1 MDPPHPPFDHPH
13 HRRAHPG
20 HHHYLDQHHLHHL
33 PGGAG
38 GGGGVA
44 PSRSRYEYEYDS
56 HPMPSYLP
64 SDHHHPHPLP
74 RAHHHQP
81 PPPPQP
87 LPPPPPPAPH
97 HRHDGPH
104 YAALPLRAPPEPYRA
119 PPESYSPPPYRNPT
133 PPPHYPYHQQRHGG
147 DDYRAAD
154 EIRRAP
160 SSHHHPYPHHLQP
173 QHHHQQQP
181 QLSWE
186 EEEERRRYPAHPLR
200 VSPPAHQL
208 RASPPGARKRYRCA
222 MHDSGDLEST
232 SSSGPPPHRQRLQ
245 LHPSYSPPPEDSFVD
260 REISYSGYS
269 SHEGFVMHSDSN
281 NGNRKMPMSTS
292 AMLPGSPNSLGAGYP
307 RRAPQVAPARVSVWQ
322 RIEENPAVYAPPS
335 PRKVHIS
342 PSKMKNS
349 GSTPKE
355 LASVISLDCKA
366 KSADCKDS
374 GDSAGLKKNA
384 VKTNEK
390 VLASVL
396 VKPSP
401 EAKEKERAA
410 NKVTKKSDNKVTK
423 KSDNKVTKKPDKVEN
438 KIPGFTTGGLTA
450 FPGAGGKKVKKI
462 VIKKI
467 VRKISSKDKQTS
479 SPIASEK
486 KDGINANANTSEKE
500 EGEITS
506 SSFEKESISAHNLV
520 SASDTA
526 GVGNSVDVQKEQ
538 NNDPAN
544 LSKSNATP
552 TITSADTLDTASFIR
567 REHPGKEDD
576 KSFMN
581 SVDGNASPAIEST
594 KTSNTTGENPGRD
607 ESGIN
612 AAFPCEDN
620 NSQKEEGV
628 EILVVSGAPNV
639 AINSARMLDAVKPHD
654 CEVEVIENK
663 IPEVLSGN
671 NAMYVHG
678 GKDDTSEVSGSGNGR
693 RDEGDFLVNDSIR
706 TPMTA
711 EVSMS
716 MSKDDNDKKGMI
728 LTDAS
733 EVCVA
738 SLGDSEGASKI
749 AEAAGTHVAHKEEGM
764 LNNPRETY
772 MLSVSSC
779 GALSTPEVSVNENKE
794 KECRM
799 PIEPSESAVSFAHQV
814 KASSTLEV
822 SVIENVRKENQMPIY
837 SSSSEKIQC
846 PKAPNTS
853 EVVISKFIQS
863 EAGKLPMDLSRMYVG
878 TSDNSVYT
886 PGYLLHDAR
895 SASSKSDF
903 PQAVVN
909 TEFSR
914 LRPSRDMEST
924 ILPSLDDDPMNDSSG
939 AVSLNNGVGR
949 NTSQVA
955 ELTHLQRTHQSP
967 DNNFS
972 FLHSHDSPSV
982 SGNSEHSVPT
992 ALTLGNNIYFSSTE
1006 NEGQSEENHKL
1017 VEASQGFDDVTKTE
1031 FGNNNKR
1038 KVDSGNDLINAGVQN
1053 WLTLPLTVSYLNND
1067 ASGST
1072 GRLDLDQIMDEGASV
1087 GQDHDIMPDMER
1099 HGSVDALSGQD
1110 DSLNLCGSNT
1120 PQSDLLATKER
1131 NKDLETERE
1140 VILPGSVTSV
1150 NVLDHYG
1157 FHTVDKAIDK
1167 PSLLSLQ
1174 SVDAPGEL
1182 ASSQA
1187 YVDPDHTC
1195 HSNTEDPVAVSNTK
1209 PDSLS
1214 SWIEA
1219 IVAEAKKE
1227 HQSCKSTLPSI
1238 SSPDKVL
1245 APKEDSR
1252 KAVSDSVVNSV
1263 VKSPPRINIATSTVS
1278 KVPAKQVALPSS
1290 LREPPRLNQNARH
1303 RTWRRDNVSSS
1314 NSSLHVSQPSGLPP
1328 KLPVKKNGQ
1337 TQNSYIRKGNA
1348 LIRNPTT
1355 GNHPHSSSNLDAQNK
1370 LSKPVMRRSLNFVR
1384 KVDSVERPKTP
1395 PLPLHTKSISCAVN
1409 LLEPLPQTLQKQQV
1423 LEPEKEDSNAQA
1435 NSGVDN
1441 PIIFNLH
1448 KSESL
1453 DAAKAVYVRPKSNQL
1468 VAGQYPGDSSNS
1480 SIDKLLQPSTTSD
1493 LYFKKRKNQI
1503 ILGSSTSDVSSAK
1516 DMTQAENIKSGESK
1530 SLMFASSNNNITV
1543 ARDRSHKALQ
1553 TTNTVGSFSHVWTL
1567 SGQHPQ
1573 RKSFVGTNHMKV
1585 FPRILPWKRKIF
1597 CQNSRSSYSS
1607 LLNTSSLGIVR
1618 KLLQTRKRST
1628 IYTVSTD
1635 GFSLRKSGVLS
1646 IGGSSLKWSR
1656 SLEKHSQKVNE
1667 EATLAVA
1674 EVERKKREKR
1684 KRQSLRNKGRNDQY
1698 TVAANQ
1704 LRNSNR
1710 ASSDSR
1716 VSSTCTEYVRVNKG
1730 NQLVRNPKKV
1740 IRMLASEKVRWSLHT
1755 VRTRLAKKQQYCQ
1768 FFTRFG
1774 ECKKS
1779 GGKCPYIHDR
1789 AKVAICTKFLKGLC
1803 SNTNCKLTH
1812 KVLPERMPDCS
1823 YFLRGLCTNTSCPYR
1838 HVKVNSKAPVCEDFL
1853 KGYCADGDE
1862 CHKKHSYVCPVFEAT
1877 GECPQE
1883 SRCKLHHPKK
1893 KNKSKRTR
1901 VDTLQNNSWGRYF
1914 DTSIGHGSGARVVS
1928 SEEEERQKPE
1938 QVSGDDLADF
1948 IDLSADIEVP
1958 RDGDASDDIQL
1969 MELDSGNLK
1978 MQADNLEALI
1988 KPLRIMRTAR
1998 V

>member
-1 MDPPHPPFDHPH
+1 
-13 HRRAHPG
+13 
-20 HHHYLDQHHLHHL
+20 
-33 PGGAG
+33 
-38 GGGGVA
+38 
-44 PSRSRYEYEYDS
+44 
-56 HPMPSYLP
+56 
-64 SDHHHPHPLP
+64 
-74 RAHHHQP
+74 
-81 PPPPQP
+81 
-87 LPPPPPPAPH
+87 
-97 HRHDGPH
+97 
-104 YAALPLRAPPEPYRA
+104 
-119 PPESYSPPPYRNPT
+119 
-133 PPPHYPYHQQRHGG
+133 
-147 DDYRAAD
+147 
-154 EIRRAP
+154 
-160 SSHHHPYPHHLQP
+160 
-173 QHHHQQQP
+173 
-181 QLSWE
+181 
-186 EEEERRRYPAHPLR
+186 
-200 VSPPAHQL
+200 
-208 RASPPGARKRYRCA
+208 
-222 MHDSGDLEST
+222 
-232 SSSGPPPHRQRLQ
+232 
-245 LHPSYSPPPEDSFVD
+245 
-260 REISYSGYS
+260 
-269 SHEGFVMHSDSN
+269 
-281 NGNRKMPMSTS
+281 
-292 AMLPGSPNSLGAGYP
+292 
-307 RRAPQVAPARVSVWQ
+307 
-322 RIEENPAVYAPPS
+322 
-335 PRKVHIS
+335 
-342 PSKMKNS
+342 
-349 GSTPKE
+349 
-355 LASVISLDCKA
+355 
-366 KSADCKDS
+366 
-374 GDSAGLKKNA
+374 
-384 VKTNEK
+384 
-390 VLASVL
+390 
-396 VKPSP
+396 
-401 EAKEKERAA
+401 
-410 NKVTKKSDNKVTK
+410 
-423 KSDNKVTKKPDKVEN
+423 
-438 KIPGFTTGGLTA
+438 
-450 FPGAGGKKVKKI
+450 
-462 VIKKI
+462 
-467 VRKISSKDKQTS
+467 
-479 SPIASEK
+479 
-486 KDGINANANTSEKE
+486 
-500 EGEITS
+500 
-506 SSFEKESISAHNLV
+506 
-520 SASDTA
+520 
-526 GVGNSVDVQKEQ
+526 
-538 NNDPAN
+538 
-544 LSKSNATP
+544 
-552 TITSADTLDTASFIR
+552 
-567 REHPGKEDD
+567 
-576 KSFMN
+576 MN
-581 SVDGNASPAIEST
+581 SADGNASPAIVST
-594 KTSNTTGENPGRD
+594 KTSNTTGDNPGRD

-612 AAFPCEDN
+612 AAFPCENN

-628 EILVVSGAPNV
+628 EILDVSGAPNI
-639 AINSARMLDAVKPHD
+639 ASNSPRMLDEVKPHE
-654 CEVEVIENK
+654 CEAKNIENK
-663 IPEVLSGN
+663 VPEVLTGN
-671 NAMYVHG
+671 NAVYVHG
-678 GKDDTSEVSGSGNGR
+678 GKGGTAEVSGSENGTR
-693 RDEGDFLVNDSIR
+693 EKGDLVVNDSII

-711 EVSMS
+711 DVSMA
-716 MSKDDNDKKGMI
+716 MSKDDNEKKGMI
-728 LTDAS
+728 LMDAS
-733 EVCVA
+733 EVCVS

-764 LNNPRETY
+764 LNNPRGTH

-779 GALSTPEVSVNENKE
+779 RALNTSEISVNQNKE
-794 KECRM
+794 KECTT
-799 PIEPSESAVSFAHQV
+799 PIEPTETAASFTHQV
-814 KASSTLEV
+814 KASNTLEV
-822 SVIENVRKENQMPIY
+822 IVTENVQKENQMPID

-846 PKAPNTS
+846 PEAPNTA
-853 EVVISKFIQS
+853 EVVISKFLQS

-886 PGYLLHDAR
+886 PGYLLHDAK
-895 SASSKSDF
+895 SASSNSDF
-903 PQAVVN
+903 SQAVVN
-909 TEFSR
+909 TELSD
-914 LRPSRDMEST
+914 LRPSSRDIEST
-924 ILPSLDDDPMNDSSG
+924 ILPSLDDDPMKDSSG
-939 AVSLNNGVGR
+939 AVSLNNVVGR

-955 ELTHLQRTHQSP
+955 ELTHLHRTHVSS

-972 FLHSHDSPSV
+972 FLHSHDSPSA

-1006 NEGQSEENHKL
+1006 NEGQPEENHKL
-1017 VEASQGFDDVTKTE
+1017 VEVNQGFDVVTKTE
-1031 FGNNNKR
+1031 FNER
-1038 KVDSGNDLINAGVQN
+1038 KGDSGDDLINAGVQN
-1053 WLTLPLTVSYLNND
+1053 WLTLPLTVSYVNND
-1067 ASGST
+1067 ATGT
-1072 GRLDLDQIMDEGASV
+1072 GRLDLDQIMDEGASDS
-1087 GQDHDIMPDMER
+1087 QDHAIMPDMEQ
-1099 HGSVDALSGQD
+1099 HGSVDTLSGQD
-1110 DSLNLCGSNT
+1110 ENLNPCGSNT
-1120 PQSDLLATKER
+1120 SQSDLLATNER
-1131 NKDLETERE
+1131 NKDLENESE
-1140 VILPGSVTSV
+1140 NILPSSVNSV
-1150 NVLDHYG
+1150 NVLDHYS
-1157 FHTVDKAIDK
+1157 FHTVDKPTDK
-1167 PSLLSLQ
+1167 PILLSLQ

-1187 YVDPDHTC
+1187 YVGPDNTC
-1195 HSNTEDPVAVSNTK
+1195 HSNTEGPVAVSSSQ

-1227 HQSCKSTLPSI
+1227 HQSCKSTLSSI
-1238 SSPDKVL
+1238 SYPDKVL
-1245 APKEDSR
+1245 AQNEDSG

-1263 VKSPPRINIATSTVS
+1263 VKSPSRINIATSTVS
-1278 KVPAKQVALPSS
+1278 KVPTKQVALPSS

-1328 KLPVKKNGQ
+1328 KLPVKNGQ
-1337 TQNSYIRKGNA
+1337 SQNSYIRKGNA

-1355 GNHPHSSSNLDAQNK
+1355 GNHPHSSNLDAQNK
-1370 LSKPVMRRSLNFVR
+1370 LSKPVMRRSMNFVR

-1409 LLEPLPQTLQKQQV
+1409 LLEPLPQTLQQQV
-1423 LEPEKEDSNAQA
+1423 VEPEREDSNTQV
-1435 NSGVDN
+1435 NSGVDK
-1441 PIIFNLH
+1441 PVIFSLH

-1453 DAAKAVYVRPKSNQL
+1453 DAAKAVYVKPKLNQL
-1468 VAGQYPGDSSNS
+1468 VAAQGQHPGDSSNS
-1480 SIDKLLQPSTTSD
+1480 SMDKLLQASTTSD

-1530 SLMFASSNNNITV
+1530 SLVFASSNNNVTV
-1543 ARDRSHKALQ
+1543 AKDRPHKAHQ
-1553 TTNTVGSFSHVWTL
+1553 TTNTVGNFSHVWTL

-1585 FPRILPWKRKIF
+1585 FPRILPWKRKIL
-1597 CQNSRSSYSS
+1597 CQNFRSSYSS

-1684 KRQSLRNKGRNDQY
+1684 KRQSLRNRRRNDQY

-1704 LRNSNR
+1704 LRNNNR

-1803 SNTNCKLTH
+1803 SNTSCKLTH

-1823 YFLRGLCTNTSCPYR
+1823 YFLRGLCTNTACPYR

-1862 CHKKHSYVCPVFEAT
+1862 CHKRHSYVCPVFEAT

-1901 VDTLQNNSWGRYF
+1901 VDTLHNNSWGRYF
-1914 DTSIGHGSGARVVS
+1914 DTSIGHGSGARVVSS

-1948 IDLSADIEVP
+1948 IDLGADIEVP
-1958 RDGDASDDIQL
+1958 GDGHASDDIQL